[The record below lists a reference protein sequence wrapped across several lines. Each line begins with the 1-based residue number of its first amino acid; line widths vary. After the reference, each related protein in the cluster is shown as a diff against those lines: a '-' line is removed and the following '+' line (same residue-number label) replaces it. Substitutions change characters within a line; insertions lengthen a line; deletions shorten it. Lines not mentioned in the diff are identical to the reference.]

1 MGRPSWDSYFM
12 GIARLVAGRSTC
24 LRRSVGAVLVRDK
37 HILATG
43 YNGAPRGLAHCAEL
57 GGCYRE
63 RHGIPSG
70 QRHEVCRGAHAEQN
84 AIAQAARFGVE
95 TDGAT
100 LYITNHPCVIC
111 AKILINAGIARIV
124 YAEGYPDELAAVI
137 LEEAKLKLEL
147 QVEQF
152 TEEED
157 LGEVPDA

>member
-57 GGCYRE
+57 GGCYRDQ
-63 RHGIPSG
+63 HGIPSG

-124 YAEGYPDELAAVI
+124 YAEGYPDELAAAI

-152 TEEED
+152 AVED
-157 LGEVPDA
+157 GLGEVPDV

>member
-1 MGRPSWDSYFM
+1 VGRPSWDSYFM

-57 GGCYRE
+57 GGCYRDQ
-63 RHGIPSG
+63 HGIPSG

-124 YAEGYPDELAAVI
+124 YAEGYPDELAAAI

-152 TEEED
+152 AVEED
-157 LGEVPDA
+157 LGEVPDV

>member
-1 MGRPSWDSYFM
+1 M

-57 GGCYRE
+57 GGCYRDQ
-63 RHGIPSG
+63 HGIPSG

-124 YAEGYPDELAAVI
+124 YAEGYPDELAAAI

-152 TEEED
+152 AVEED
-157 LGEVPDA
+157 LGEVPDV

>member
-1 MGRPSWDSYFM
+1 M

-57 GGCYRE
+57 GGCYRDQ
-63 RHGIPSG
+63 HGIPSG

-124 YAEGYPDELAAVI
+124 YAEGYPDELAAAI

-152 TEEED
+152 AVEED